1 MKLSKYLADKFEAEF
16 EAIYQKEKID
26 VEFLSQDKFSSCLER
41 AKAGI
46 ELATEAI
53 TNDLAYAIAVHREK
67 DHSEDTLEEQAV
79 LLAVGAEP
87 EIGTL
92 GFWSS

>member
-16 EAIYQKEKID
+16 EAIYEKEKMD
-26 VEFLSQDKFSSCLER
+26 KDFLSQEQFDSCIDR
-41 AKAGI
+41 AKAGVA
-46 ELATEAI
+46 LATESLI
-53 TNDLAYAIAVHREK
+53 NDLAYAIAVHREK
-67 DHSEDTLEEQAV
+67 EHSEDTLEEQAV
-79 LLAVGAEP
+79 LLAAGAEP